1 MTDASLAI
9 LYALFVWWFST
20 GLVFLVVLRRR
31 AAVRAG
37 LIGAAALFPIC
48 LVVLAASA
56 GMTGVAGAYIAF
68 TAAVVLWGTQEVAF
82 LTGFLTGPRPLP
94 CPPGAT
100 GLDRLAAAL
109 GAILYHELALLVT
122 SGAVVAV
129 TWQSANPFGAET
141 FLVLWIMRVSAKLN
155 LFLGVPVLN
164 DEVMPE
170 RIAYLRTYFRRGP
183 VNPLFPLCAL
193 VAVLLVAGFV
203 EAAADPQASRA
214 TTVGFSLLVGLTA
227 LALAEHA
234 FMLVPLPIA
243 RLWKWSTGA
252 AFPSPARGRRW
263 PREAGSD
270 EGPARLSPLNPAE
283 RHRPSSDPT
292 SSGHLLPQAGE
303 GVRAS

>member
-1 MTDASLAI
+1 MTDAGLAI

-20 GLVFLVVLRRR
+20 GLVFLVVLRRQ

-37 LIGAAALFPIC
+37 LIGAAILFPLC
-48 LVVLAASA
+48 LIVLAASA
-56 GMTGVAGAYIAF
+56 GMTNVAGAIIAF
-68 TAAVVLWGTQEVAF
+68 TAAIVLWGTQEVAF

-100 GLDRLAAAL
+100 GLDRLGAAL
-109 GAILYHELALLVT
+109 GAILYHELALLAT

-129 TWQSANPFGAET
+129 TWQSANPFGALT

-164 DEVMPE
+164 DEAMPQK
-170 RIAYLRTYFRRGP
+170 IAYLRTYFRRGP
-183 VNPLFPLCAL
+183 VNPLFPICAL
-193 VAVLLVAGFV
+193 IAVLMIAGFV

-214 TTVGFSLLVGLTA
+214 LAFGYCLLVGLTA

-252 AFPSPARGRRW
+252 VTLKGRDLPSP
-263 PREAGSD
+263 
-270 EGPARLSPLNPAE
+270 L
-283 RHRPSSDPT
+283 
-292 SSGHLLPQAGE
+292 AGE
-303 GVRAS
+303 GARRADEGFSSPAG

>member
-1 MTDASLAI
+1 
-9 LYALFVWWFST
+9 
-20 GLVFLVVLRRR
+20 
-31 AAVRAG
+31 
-37 LIGAAALFPIC
+37 
-48 LVVLAASA
+48 
-56 GMTGVAGAYIAF
+56 
-68 TAAVVLWGTQEVAF
+68 
-82 LTGFLTGPRPLP
+82 
-94 CPPGAT
+94 
-100 GLDRLAAAL
+100 
-109 GAILYHELALLVT
+109 
-122 SGAVVAV
+122 
-129 TWQSANPFGAET
+129 
-141 FLVLWIMRVSAKLN
+141 MRVSAKLN

-252 AFPSPARGRRW
+252 ASPACGRIW
-263 PREAGSD
+263 SREAGSD
-270 EGPARLSPLNPAE
+270 EGPARLSPLNAAE